1 MILLDFPENSNS
13 QILFSGEAPA
23 IGMHEVRRVME
34 CDPRMHEFRT
44 YFPKEMPLNIALGL
58 RTKRLEEL
66 AGAGEGF
73 LFILFVLLWAPAL
86 KILDFYFDE
95 IN

>member
-1 MILLDFPENSNS
+1 MIFLKTQIS
-13 QILFSGEAPA
+13 QILFLGEAPA

-34 CDPRMHEFRT
+34 CDPRMHEFRN

-66 AGAGEGF
+66 AGAGEGIILLL
-73 LFILFVLLWAPAL
+73 LFF
-86 KILDFYFDE
+86 
-95 IN
+95 